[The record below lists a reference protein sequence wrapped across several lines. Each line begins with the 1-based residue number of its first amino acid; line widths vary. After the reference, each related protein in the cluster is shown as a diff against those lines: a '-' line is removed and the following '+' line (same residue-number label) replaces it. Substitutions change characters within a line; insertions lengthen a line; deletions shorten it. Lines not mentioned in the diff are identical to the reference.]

1 MSAQQP
7 GKLEKQE
14 IGIYISIIRGKLSS
28 TKTDKP
34 NTGLRCQVVLNMA
47 NAHHCEEI
55 ARVIKKKKTIDVIH
69 NVNRYKRKTI

>member
-55 ARVIKKKKTIDVIH
+55 ARVKKKKKSMDVIH